1 MEGGEAGGG
10 RRRPAQRRSGELH
23 RQPWEVEQG
32 RQGNRGGSE
41 EEEGEEKS
49 EGLIWKKKRS
59 RDFPVK

>member
-1 MEGGEAGGG
+1 
-10 RRRPAQRRSGELH
+10 LH
-23 RQPWEVEQG
+23 RQPWEAEQG